1 MNNKLLAIATV
12 AVAAVAIILAIGI
25 FGTSYG
31 QEADKAKVM
40 YAADDVKI
48 DKSILTAAGEGKVMA
63 KPDRATINMGVQT
76 EDKDA
81 KTAQT
86 QNAQKMDAVMKKL
99 KALGISDEDIKTSQY
114 NVFPQ
119 YDYNN
124 DGKSTLRGYQVVNM
138 VNVTVKDTAKLGD
151 IIDQATQAGA
161 NRMDSV
167 AFAVSEPDKYYNE
180 AIAKAIEQAKEKANV
195 MANTAGVK
203 IKGTI
208 NVSEAAAQ
216 SQPVYDMGGMEY
228 AKDQAVAAVAPTPIA
243 SGQLEVKANVIVTF
257 EIQ

>member
-1 MNNKLLAIATV
+1 MNNKFLAIATV

-25 FGTSYG
+25 FGISDG

-63 KPDRATINMGVQT
+63 KPDRATINMGVQID
-76 EDKDA
+76 DKDA

-86 QNAQKMDAVMKKL
+86 QNAQKMDAVVKKL

-119 YDYNN
+119 YDYSE
-124 DGKSTLRGYQVVNM
+124 DKSTLRGYQVVNM
-138 VNVTVKDTAKLGD
+138 VNVTIKDTAKLGD

-161 NRMDSV
+161 NRMDSI
-167 AFAVSEPDKYYNE
+167 AFTISEPDKYYNE

-203 IKGTI
+203 IKATI
-208 NVSEAAAQ
+208 NVSETTAGY
-216 SQPVYDMGGMEY
+216 QPVYDMGGMEY
-228 AKDQAVAAVAPTPIA
+228 AKDLATTAAAPTPIA
-243 SGQLEVKANVIVTF
+243 SGQLEVKANVVVTF

>member
-1 MNNKLLAIATV
+1 MNNKLLTIATV
-12 AVAAVAIILAIGI
+12 AVAAVAIILAVAI
-25 FGTSYG
+25 FGTSDG
-31 QEADKAKVM
+31 QEADKAKVT

-48 DKSILTAAGEGKVMA
+48 DKSILTAAGEGKVMV

-99 KALGISDEDIKTSQY
+99 KTLGISDDDIKTSQY

-119 YDYNN
+119 YDYN
-124 DGKSTLRGYQVVNM
+124 DDKSTLRGYQVINM
-138 VNVTVKDTAKLGD
+138 VNVIVKDTAKLGD
-151 IIDQATQAGA
+151 IIDQAAQAGA
-161 NRMDSV
+161 NQMDSV
-167 AFAVSEPDKYYNE
+167 AFTISEQDKYYNE

-203 IKGTI
+203 VKAII
-208 NVSEAAAQ
+208 NVSEATAGY
-216 SQPVYDMGGMEY
+216 QPVYGMGGVEY
-228 AKDQAVAAVAPTPIA
+228 AKDQALAATAPTPIA
-243 SGQLEVKANVIVTF
+243 SGQLEVKANVVVTF
-257 EIQ
+257 EIE

>member
-1 MNNKLLAIATV
+1 MNNKLLTIATV
-12 AVAAVAIILAIGI
+12 AVAAVAIILAIAI
-25 FGTSYG
+25 FGTSDG
-31 QEADKAKVM
+31 QEADKTKVM

-48 DKSILTAAGEGKVMA
+48 DKSILTAAGEGKVMV

-86 QNAQKMDAVMKKL
+86 QNAQKMDAVMEKL
-99 KALGISDEDIKTSQY
+99 KALGISNDDIKTSQY

-119 YDYNN
+119 YDYN
-124 DGKSTLRGYQVVNM
+124 DGKSTLRGYQVINM

-151 IIDQATQAGA
+151 IIDQAVQAGA
-161 NRMDSV
+161 NQMDNV
-167 AFAVSEPDKYYNE
+167 AFTISEPDKYYNE

-203 IKGTI
+203 IKATI
-208 NVSEAAAQ
+208 NVSEVAAQ
-216 SQPVYDMGGMEY
+216 SQPVYGMGGMDY
-228 AKDQAVAAVAPTPIA
+228 ARVQAANAAPPTPIA